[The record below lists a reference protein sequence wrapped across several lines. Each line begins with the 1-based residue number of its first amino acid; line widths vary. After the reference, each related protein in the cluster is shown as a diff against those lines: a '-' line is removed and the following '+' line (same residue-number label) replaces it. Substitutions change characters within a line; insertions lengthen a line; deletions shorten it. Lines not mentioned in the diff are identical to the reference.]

1 MSYTIEHNGKTI
13 ELPDFKSIPVGVI
26 RKARGL
32 DADDSMWAILE
43 GVLDAKQ
50 IAILDS
56 MGLDEFA
63 KAIAGWTK
71 GTSVPE

>member
-1 MSYTIEHNGKTI
+1 MSYVIEHKGKSI
-13 ELPDFKSIPVGVI
+13 ELPDFKSIPVGVV
-26 RKARGL
+26 RRARSL
-32 DADDSMWAILE
+32 DADESMWAILE

-50 IAILDS
+50 IAVLDS

-63 KAIAGWTK
+63 AAIAGWTK